1 VLTDLRLGREML
13 SHKSGMDPAIPEYDP
28 ATWHSP
34 SPAPPRSGGSGG
46 GVLVSRGISSLTTPA
61 PHSSGNKFVG
71 EPGIQVSRPF
81 PSWNW
86 SILTD
91 IYLCHA
97 CSDHEILRVET
108 ARQVIVAQ
116 QLFNTLFYIF
126 SSVILMNLLIAVS
139 ST

>member
-1 VLTDLRLGREML
+1 
-13 SHKSGMDPAIPEYDP
+13 
-28 ATWHSP
+28 
-34 SPAPPRSGGSGG
+34 
-46 GVLVSRGISSLTTPA
+46 VSRGISSLTTPA

>member
-1 VLTDLRLGREML
+1 M
-13 SHKSGMDPAIPEYDP
+13 
-28 ATWHSP
+28 
-34 SPAPPRSGGSGG
+34 
-46 GVLVSRGISSLTTPA
+46 LVSRGIDSPTTPA
-61 PHSSGNKFVG
+61 PQASSGN

-81 PSWNW
+81 PSWNR
-86 SILTD
+86 SILVD
-91 IYLCHA
+91 IYLCHV
-97 CSDHEILRVET
+97 CSCHEILRVDT